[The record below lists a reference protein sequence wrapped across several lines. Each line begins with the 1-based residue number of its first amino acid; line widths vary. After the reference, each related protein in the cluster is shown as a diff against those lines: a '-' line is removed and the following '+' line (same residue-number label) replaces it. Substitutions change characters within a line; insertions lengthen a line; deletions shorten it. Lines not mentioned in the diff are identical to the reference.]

1 MSDEK
6 TSPPQLFTMSLD
18 GAKQIFAWMQE
29 KPYKEVFMLIKHF
42 EQGKLA
48 YETDLE
54 KKEEFKI
61 ENLK

>member
-1 MSDEK
+1 MNEK
-6 TSPPQLFTMSLD
+6 TPQLFTMSLE
-18 GAKQIFAWMQE
+18 GAKQVYAWMQE
-29 KPYKEVFMLIKHF
+29 RPYKEVNLLIKHF

-61 ENLK
+61 ESLK